1 MSGSWE
7 DITPEWLVEIEMGPT
22 EALSGSTAPNGPLHT
37 PRAGP
42 LLLHKTL
49 CWLIAWVLE
58 SDLV

>member
-1 MSGSWE
+1 
-7 DITPEWLVEIEMGPT
+7 MGPT

-58 SDLV
+58 SDLA